1 MQQPWIDSFLAAL
14 TGPDSAGGGSG
25 GAGGPMV
32 QDPPGSGL
40 YIPDTSQIEE

>member
-1 MQQPWIDSFLAAL
+1 VQQPWIDSFLAAL
-14 TGPDSAGGGSG
+14 TGPNNGGGSG